1 MSTTEKLWSTDN
13 IFLNTEIEYVIER
26 MHISMSN
33 KDYEERNY
41 WQGRLDSLASIERAR
56 KQGMM

>member
-13 IFLNTEIEYVIER
+13 VFLNTEIEYVFER
-26 MHISMSN
+26 IHLSMSN
-33 KDYEERNY
+33 GDDADRNY

-56 KQGMM
+56 KQGAM

>member
-26 MHISMSN
+26 MHLSMQY
-33 KDYEERNY
+33 KDNGERQY

-56 KQGMM
+56 KQGAM

>member
-1 MSTTEKLWSTDN
+1 MGIEKLWSTDS

-33 KDYEERNY
+33 KDYEARQY
-41 WQGRLDSLASIERAR
+41 WQGRLDSLANIERAR
-56 KQGMM
+56 KQGAM

>member
-1 MSTTEKLWSTDN
+1 MEIEKLWSTDS

-33 KDYEERNY
+33 KDHEERNY
-41 WQGRLDSLASIERAR
+41 WQGRLDSLANIERAR
-56 KQGMM
+56 KQGAM

>member
-13 IFLNTEIEYVIER
+13 IFLNTEIEYVMDRLHLTIG
-26 MHISMSN
+26 N
-33 KDYEERNY
+33 DTERNY

-56 KQGMM
+56 KQGAM

>member
-1 MSTTEKLWSTDN
+1 MEIEKLWSTDS

-41 WQGRLDSLASIERAR
+41 WQGRLDSLANIERAR
-56 KQGMM
+56 KQGAM

>member
-26 MHISMSN
+26 IHLSMQY
-33 KDYEERNY
+33 KDNEDRQY

-56 KQGMM
+56 KQGVM